1 MKKAIEIIGLI
12 AILIAVGLFLL
23 SCMLIVENP
32 YLTHNEKLKENILSL
47 NETQEIILN
56 DFVPFDWDTMYA
68 FEKGTTKE
76 EIEEIIGFK
85 NSKIKDVLSN
95 KEVAVIFVK
104 DGKITAYPQLD
115 ENVLGYNFNIIPKG
129 KTYGVIHN
137 YEYAVMYVHSK
148 NNVVQIADLNIVR
161 ENINEYV
168 Y

>member
-1 MKKAIEIIGLI
+1 MKKAIEIISLV

-23 SCMLIVENP
+23 SCMLIIENP
-32 YLTHNEKLKENILSL
+32 YLTHNEKLKENILCL

-68 FEKGTTKE
+68 FKKGTTKE
-76 EIEEIIGFK
+76 EIEKIIGFK
-85 NSKIKDVLSN
+85 NSKIKDVLSDE
-95 KEVAVIFVK
+95 EVSVIFVK
-104 DGKITAYPQLD
+104 DDKITAYPQLN
-115 ENVLGYNFNIIPKG
+115 ENVLGYNFDIIPEG

-148 NNVVQIADLNIVR
+148 NNVIQIADLNIVR
-161 ENINEYV
+161 ENIDEYM